1 MNTERE
7 LAVDELD
14 ALAGGLSDLSISKHF
29 DVASSGGGDGGGGG
43 GGGGGDVGPAI
54 NAWNDLLRNY
64 GYIK

>member
-14 ALAGGLSDLSISKHF
+14 AVAGGLSDLSISKHF

-43 GGGGGDVGPAI
+43 DVGPAI